1 MQFLKRFAK
10 MSAMSNSTVVRPVA
24 AALIH
29 VDRWKDGRTG
39 IMKLTGAFRDYAR
52 ESKGVEDLSL

>member
-1 MQFLKRFAK
+1 
-10 MSAMSNSTVVRPVA
+10 MSDNTKVRPVV

-29 VDRWKDGRTG
+29 VDRRRTDGRTG

-52 ESKGVEDLSL
+52 APKGVEDLSL

>member
-1 MQFLKRFAK
+1 